1 MINKRVWAL
10 PLLVSCFLLLTS
22 APVFSIDSDLTR
34 RTISGLPGVNVTV
47 EEIQPN
53 IQKYA
58 QKVGLTSEQIQR
70 AIESRLKAAGIR
82 IYSWNDWLKTPGKPS
97 LYVNVNTH
105 EYEKY
110 WYAYDVSLELK
121 QMVSL
126 EINPSTKTLAA
137 TWSQN
142 MTGIANIGTLDSIR
156 NDVMRL
162 TDRFIDAYKS
172 VNQKK

>member
-1 MINKRVWAL
+1 MDRKSDTLSLLAL
-10 PLLVSCFLLLTS
+10 CFLLLAGTPLL
-22 APVFSIDSDLTR
+22 AIDSDLTR

-58 QKVGLTSEQIQR
+58 HKAGLTSEQIQR
-70 AIESRLKAAGIR
+70 IIESRLRAAGIKV
-82 IYSWNDWLKTPGKPS
+82 YSWNEWLKVPGKPS

-110 WYAYDVSLELK
+110 WFAYDVSLELK

-126 EINPSTKTLAA
+126 EINPSAKTLAG
-137 TWSQN
+137 TWSLN
-142 MTGIANIGTLDSIR
+142 TTGIANIGTLDSIR
-156 NDVMRL
+156 NDVIRL
-162 TDRFIDAYKS
+162 TDKFLDAYRAA
-172 VNQKK
+172 NQKK

>member
-1 MINKRVWAL
+1 MNRKVWTISS
-10 PLLVSCFLLLTS
+10 LLSCFLLLAST
-22 APVFSIDSDLTR
+22 PVFSIDSELTR
-34 RTISGLPGVNVTV
+34 RTISGLSGVNVMV

-70 AIESRLKAAGIR
+70 DIESRLKTAGIKV
-82 IYSWNDWLKTPGKPS
+82 YSWNDWLKAPGKPS

-110 WYAYDVSLELK
+110 WYAYDVNLELK

-126 EINPSTKTLAA
+126 EINPSAKTLAS
-137 TWSQN
+137 TWSLN

-156 NDVMRL
+156 TNIMRL
-162 TDRFIDAYKS
+162 TDRFIDVYKAA
-172 VNQKK
+172 NQKK